1 MKTLN
6 YLTNNSMKILDMCCG
21 GRMFWWDKENPH
33 TTFMDIRD
41 FECRACDGRTIRVK
55 PDIVADFR
63 NIPFPDEYFDHV
75 VFDPPHLL
83 KVGENAWLAQKY
95 GKLSKESW
103 KEDLKKGFEE

>member
-1 MKTLN
+1 
-6 YLTNNSMKILDMCCG
+6 
-21 GRMFWWDKENPH
+21 MFWWNKENPH

-95 GKLSKESW
+95 GKLSKETW
-103 KEDLKKGFEE
+103 KEDLKKGFKE